1 SLVPTPTPTP
11 PLSLHDA
18 LPIFDRLDRLVPGGR
33 RQAVLIRVTPGVR
46 GDTHEAIS
54 TGQVDSKFGLSIG
67 DARAATERVGAADH
81 LELAGL
87 HVHIGSQILEL
98 DPFRRAVQAIAE
110 PGDF

>member
-81 LELAGL
+81 LELRSEE
-87 HVHIGSQILEL
+87 HTSEL
-98 DPFRRAVQAIAE
+98 QSRGHLVCRLLL
-110 PGDF
+110 